1 MNKEMNENRVHAKV
15 NQQNQTQAF
24 KKSNRQNLDNYYW
37 ETTKY
42 ISRHWEQEKKIH
54 IEIRHCK

>member
-24 KKSNRQNLDNYYW
+24 KNSNRQNLDNYYW
-37 ETTKY
+37 EKTKY
-42 ISRHWEQEKKIH
+42 ISRHWEQEKNSI
-54 IEIRHCK
+54 